1 MKKFFSAFLLMTA
14 MVLSVGTFVSC
25 NDFVD
30 EMEDVKAQAT
40 QNAADIAAIKTQI
53 TALEQGIA
61 EAKQDAADAKTFAEK
76 CAAEAKAE
84 ALTEAK
90 AYAESL
96 NNATMEEL
104 STLKGKVDGIDATL
118 TTLKGDFDAHVV
130 AFNEA
135 KTAIETQLAALEKYN
150 KETQDPKI
158 DKLIKDLADLQ
169 TEVTNHKADFDAYKK
184 KVDAALEDLRA
195 DIEAVDAA
203 LTVLQNKILRSLVF
217 DPQLYVDGIESLEY
231 NYFKAETYD
240 PDKDWIRPVAVKN
253 EIVGG
258 VPTVY
263 ATAFA
268 PAFPALDSM
277 YIAPVQ
283 MVDYYMNPSSADV
296 TDASMKF
303 LSKDARVLVT
313 KAENN
318 VGTETPSSAAKF
330 NIDTYTT
337 NGGILSVGIRPDDVE
352 AMEDLWYD
360 ALNHNSYT
368 DDYAT
373 VVALQVDVPK
383 RGDNT
388 MATVTSDWARLYPT
402 AIIPAALAYH
412 KTVKHPGEPILL
424 DKPNPGYDE
433 ATCDCKNNYD
443 DLLNVGGHHL
453 HKTIQAALEND
464 AAFEVQYNGSIDL
477 TKVLELHLEY
487 AKPLIDS
494 TYFIWDV
501 VDDAAQLEKYGLK
514 VNFQLIEQKVG
525 GNETN
530 DSKYAWEPD
539 AKNGI
544 IRPCAVKQ
552 DKVTQIDPAQE
563 LPESAIGRCPIVLVT
578 ITNNA
583 GEVVLYGFIKV
594 EIVKDVLAVVTD
606 PFEWNYTFCD
616 EAEHVITWAQ
626 VSELVLE
633 KMSLSKDQFDKFY
646 QPVYSRDAQGNV
658 TGDLVQ
664 YIRPANAQAA
674 AYRQNWKA
682 APVESWLGWVTE
694 RHDWSGT
701 TTSVLEWTFTECD
714 YEYIY
719 SHMNG
724 TATIYVGYQEIPG
737 GDVTIVDNEPSI
749 FLPLTINVTKDNVD
763 RTYGVKILD
772 YWFGGADDKQNARLN
787 VERPIDNG
795 TTLNWYS
802 NLMEVWVGNKLT
814 WKKGDATETVTVP
827 QPYNYYFAPEQPSF
841 EDEAGNKYVLSV
853 DSDKVYHFCDE
864 NSAHA
869 VKNAEIIEFEKSKMI
884 DTEMG
889 IYLNDTLYCSVNGAP
904 REKIAV
910 LHNYRDQAT
919 GDYLYYVEYLH
930 PENWHYGH
938 KPNDN
943 TPAFQALNATPSIPR
958 TAAKLYANI
967 GISRSTCGHVALPV
981 ADGIHPY
988 YFLRPINVVSGEG
1001 KFLDAEANGSYIDI
1015 LELLSFSDWRGE
1027 QFVTESFKNVWY
1039 FAFYDVKAIRV
1050 NADEIMTNM
1059 KFEGQTKEWNY
1070 LTKITNEIRISYVD
1084 ETKVEYPMVWDDA
1097 EMTTKSY
1104 VNEFDLHDLDGVD
1117 YNYASMGTA
1126 ETYAEFVDVFGA
1138 LKYHNNGNNI
1148 KSFDL
1153 QIPVYVTYEWGTLR
1167 TVANVHVDQTM
1178 GND

>member
-1 MKKFFSAFLLMTA
+1 MKKFFSAFLLMAA
-14 MVLSVGTFVSC
+14 MVFSVSTFVAC
-25 NDFVD
+25 NDLVD
-30 EMEDVKAQAT
+30 DVEAVKSQTT

-53 TALEQGIA
+53 AELEKGIA
-61 EAKQDAADAKTFAEK
+61 AAENAAKEAKTFAEQ
-76 CAAEAKAE
+76 CAATAKAE
-84 ALTEAK
+84 ALKEAK

-96 NNATMEEL
+96 NNATLEEIAKL
-104 STLKGKVDGIDATL
+104 NGIVEGIDARLRTL
-118 TTLKGDFDAHVV
+118 EGAVDKNAKDIATINTQIEALKLYNTEQDGKINKLIEDLTALKNDVEQYKKDVTAELNSIKEQI
-130 AFNEA
+130 AAINEA
-135 KTAIETQLAALEKYN
+135 LVLI
-150 KETQDPKI
+150 QDY
-158 DKLIKDLADLQ
+158 L
-169 TEVTNHKADFDAYKK
+169 
-184 KVDAALEDLRA
+184 
-195 DIEAVDAA
+195 
-203 LTVLQNKILRSLVF
+203 LRSLVF

-231 NYFKAETYD
+231 NYFKAETYN
-240 PDKDWIRPVAVKN
+240 PAKTWSPLVAVKN

-258 VPTVY
+258 VEKVL
-263 ATAFA
+263 AKANA
-268 PAFPALDSM
+268 PKFPAVDSM

-303 LSKDARVLVT
+303 LSKDARVLAT

-318 VGTETPSSAAKF
+318 VGTETPSSAAEF

-337 NGGILSVGIRPDDVE
+337 KGGILSVGIRPNDVE

-383 RGDNT
+383 SDNT

-412 KTVKHPGEPILL
+412 KNVKHPGEPILL
-424 DKPNPGYDE
+424 NKPYPGYDA
-433 ATCDCKNNYD
+433 ATCDCENNYD

-453 HKTIQAALEND
+453 HKTIEAALEND

-501 VDDAAQLEKYGLK
+501 IDDAAQLEKYGLK

-525 GNETN
+525 ENETN

-552 DKVTQIDPAQE
+552 DKTTQIDPAQE

-594 EIVKDVLAVVTD
+594 EIVKEVLAVVTD
-606 PFEWNYTFCD
+606 PFEWDYTFCNK
-616 EAEHVITWAQ
+616 AEHVITWAQ

-646 QPVYSRDAQGNV
+646 QPVYYSDANGITDV
-658 TGDLVQ
+658 LVQ
-664 YIRPANAQAA
+664 YTRPANAQAA

-682 APVESWLGWVTE
+682 APVESWLGSVAE

-701 TTSVLEWTFTECD
+701 TTSVLEWTLTECD

-724 TATIYVGYQEIPG
+724 TATIYVAYQEIPG

-802 NLMEVWVGNKLT
+802 NLMEVWVGNQLT
-814 WKKGDATETVTVP
+814 WKKDGVTETVTE
-827 QPYNYYFAPEQPSF
+827 PYNYYFAPEQPTF
-841 EDEAGNKYVLSV
+841 EDAAGNKYVLSV

-864 NSAHA
+864 DAAHA
-869 VKNAEIIEFEKSKMI
+869 VKNAQIIEFEKSKMI

-904 REKIAV
+904 RQKIAV
-910 LHNYRDQAT
+910 LHNYQDQAT
-919 GDYLYYVEYLH
+919 GEYLYYVEYVH
-930 PENWHYGH
+930 PENYCLGH
-938 KPNDN
+938 PINDN
-943 TPAFQALNATPSIPR
+943 DPAFQALNATPSIPR

-1001 KFLDAEANGSYIDI
+1001 KFLDAEANGSYIDM

-1027 QFVTESFKNVWY
+1027 QFVTENFKNVWY

-1050 NADEIMTNM
+1050 NAEEIMTNM

-1070 LTKITNEIRISYVD
+1070 LTDITNEIRISYVD
-1084 ETKVEYPMVWDDA
+1084 GDKDEYPMVWDDA
-1097 EMTTKSY
+1097 ASTYTYENT
-1104 VNEFDLHDLDGVD
+1104 FDLHNLDGVD
-1117 YNYASMGTA
+1117 YNEASKGTA
-1126 ETYAEFVDVFGA
+1126 ETYAKFVDVFGA